1 MKGKLII
8 LILFVFSLSLVAQ
21 DISITNST
29 QNIANGKNP
38 CYVVIIPNTNAKT
51 VANAWKSEMKKA
63 KAKVKGSDKTTATN
77 ALLPDISSNSMDI
90 YANFSQ
96 ENNNVKMVVAF
107 SLSGIFLTPENNTTA
122 HNAATNYLRQFALQ
136 QYKNQLAA
144 DLAMQKKQ
152 VKGTEK
158 DIKNLNKDIK
168 KLTKENEKLTKQIE
182 KNNQTIKQY
191 NEEIINKQKI
201 LQSQESKLED
211 LKKQNKK

>member
-1 MKGKLII
+1 MKGKLIT

-38 CYVVIIPNTNAKT
+38 CYVVIIPNTSTKT

-63 KAKVKGSDKTTATN
+63 KAKVKGSDKTIATN
-77 ALLPDISSNSMDI
+77 ALLADISSNSMDI

-96 ENNNVKMVVAF
+96 ENSNVKMVVAF
-107 SLSGIFLTPENNTTA
+107 SLSGIFLTPENNTSA
-122 HNAATNYLRQFALQ
+122 HNAAINYLKQFALQ

-144 DLAMQKKQ
+144 DVALQKKQ
-152 VKGTEK
+152 VKSTEK
-158 DIKNLNKDIK
+158 NIKNLNKDIK

-191 NEEIINKQKI
+191 NEEIINNQKI
-201 LQSQESKLED
+201 LQSQEDKLDD